1 MTVSHSPICWCGNRD
16 LLPFSPDYSI
26 CTQCQTLVCSQP
38 VGDNISNGSDDQSLY
53 GKSYWFE
60 HQQNDLGYSN
70 ILSRSRS
77 DVPERVLHWLHT
89 FLKYKT
95 PPGKTLELGC
105 SHGGFVSLLQ
115 WTGFQAS
122 GLELSPW
129 VVEYAKETF
138 RVPMYLGKIEDQNI
152 EPHSLDAII
161 LMDVVE
167 HLPAPVETISYAAT
181 LLNEH
186 GFLMIQTPQYKVG
199 KTYEEFKST
208 NDPFLAQFKPPEHI
222 YLFNATS
229 VRKLLETCGLNYVSM
244 EQAFFS
250 QYDMFLVASPSP
262 LTTNTQQ
269 EIDQSLLNSPGG
281 RLVLA
286 LLDKDAEC
294 KILNER
300 LKELEIDRSALM
312 DQIQQYSIWLKESEA
327 DRAALRDQIQ
337 QYSIWLK
344 ESEADRAA
352 LRDQIQQYSI
362 WLKESEADR
371 AALRDQIQQYSIWL
385 KESDADRA
393 ARLVVIKN
401 QEQIISDLNT
411 DLTRL
416 QSSFLFKV
424 GKRFDLWK

>member
-1 MTVSHSPICWCGNRD
+1 MTVSHKPICWCGND
-16 LLPFSPDYSI
+16 KLTPYSKDYLL
-26 CTQCQTLVCSQP
+26 CNQCQTLVLSWP
-38 VGDNISNGSDDQSLY
+38 IANNISSGSDDESLY
-53 GKSYWFE
+53 SKSYWLD
-60 HQQNDLGYSN
+60 HQQNDFGYADFFTRARN
-70 ILSRSRS
+70 DL
-77 DVPERVLHWLHT
+77 PERDLHWLKT
-89 FLKYKT
+89 FLNYKT
-95 PPGKTLELGC
+95 PLGKTLELGC
-105 SHGGFVSLLQ
+105 AHGGFVAILQ
-115 WTGFQAS
+115 WAGFQAS

-138 RVPMYLGKIEDQNI
+138 RVPMYLGKIEDQYI

-167 HLPAPVETISYAAT
+167 HLPYPVKTISYAAT

-186 GFLMIQTPQYKVG
+186 GFLMIQTPQYKIG

-229 VRKLLETCGLNYVSM
+229 VRKLLETCGLTYVLM

-269 EIDQSLLNSPGG
+269 EIDQSLLASPGG

-300 LKELEIDRSALM
+300 LKELEIERAALM
-312 DQIQQYSIWLKESEA
+312 DQIQQYSIWLKES
-327 DRAALRDQIQ
+327 D
-337 QYSIWLK
+337 
-344 ESEADRAA
+344 
-352 LRDQIQQYSI
+352 
-362 WLKESEADR
+362 ADR